1 METFYVY
8 KSRKLCGKVE
18 KNRFFEFDG
27 IGFSTIP
34 NDKEMWKL
42 EDLLPEGIDLDIL
55 KKRNPGNSLGSL
67 IYYLD
72 NSIGDY
78 HFNTKMF
85 KKGLPEIP
93 PTHKMSDYDFNDE
106 LVIDV
111 NNRIALNLLYLEIRK
126 DTDFSNTQ
134 QFSLSGYQHKFQGFI
149 KNGNIMDDYGDLIIK
164 PNQERYPNL
173 PINETL
179 HTRLFEKFGL
189 GRVINGCI
197 KDNNFQ
203 VYHYFIKRFDFNEKN
218 NRKDMVSLHGLN
230 PFKDK
235 YSGTM
240 EDAIVPLANK
250 MDYNE
255 KIKTLNF
262 FFASTLVF
270 HNDLHKKNISFFVE
284 KDGLLTLTPPY
295 DIINPVYYYRD
306 KNQCHLSIGGKLR
319 EIKIEDFRKA
329 CEILEV
335 DYNDLEI
342 SLRETLRIY
351 REEYPNLLTAIE
363 KSNRCVDK
371 MKYVKALKK
380 SYDYI
385 IELHQSDM
393 DAPKN
398 SFSKIFENKKDDDF
412 TLDR

>member
-1 METFYVY
+1 
-8 KSRKLCGKVE
+8 
-18 KNRFFEFDG
+18 
-27 IGFSTIP
+27 
-34 NDKEMWKL
+34 
-42 EDLLPEGIDLDIL
+42 
-55 KKRNPGNSLGSL
+55 
-67 IYYLD
+67 
-72 NSIGDY
+72 
-78 HFNTKMF
+78 
-85 KKGLPEIP
+85 
-93 PTHKMSDYDFNDE
+93 
-106 LVIDV
+106 
-111 NNRIALNLLYLEIRK
+111 
-126 DTDFSNTQ
+126 
-134 QFSLSGYQHKFQGFI
+134 
-149 KNGNIMDDYGDLIIK
+149 
-164 PNQERYPNL
+164 
-173 PINETL
+173 
-179 HTRLFEKFGL
+179 
-189 GRVINGCI
+189 
-197 KDNNFQ
+197 
-203 VYHYFIKRFDFNEKN
+203 
-218 NRKDMVSLHGLN
+218 MVSLHGLN
-230 PFKDK
+230 PFRDK
-235 YSGTM
+235 YWGTM
-240 EDAIVPLANK
+240 EDAIMPLVGK

-295 DIINPVYYYRD
+295 DIINPIYYYKD
-306 KNQCHLSIGGKLR
+306 LNQCHLSIGGKIR

-363 KSNRCVDK
+363 KSNQCVDK

-398 SFSKIFENKKDDDF
+398 SFSKIFENKKDDDI